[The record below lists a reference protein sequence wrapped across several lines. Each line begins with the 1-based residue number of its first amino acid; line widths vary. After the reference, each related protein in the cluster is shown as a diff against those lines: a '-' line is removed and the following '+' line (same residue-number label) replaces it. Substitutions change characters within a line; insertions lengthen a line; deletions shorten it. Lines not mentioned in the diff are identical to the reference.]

1 MVHNVCI
8 TYSFRQGFTYMNNKP
23 DYDQLYNIAESQG
36 GYFAAS
42 QARKLGFTWDRL
54 SKNVKNGRFARVA
67 HGVYRLVNFPGS
79 PFEDLFIAW
88 LRTGPNSVISHE
100 SALSVYDLSDVLPN
114 EIHIIV
120 PRSSSVRRKG
130 IRQHTNQLEDSE
142 ITTREGLPITAVART
157 LADVSATGLAKEQ
170 VKLAI
175 NEGIS
180 NGMVTMEMLWAQT
193 EKRGGRFKKIL
204 TEYQKEGD
212 L

>member
-1 MVHNVCI
+1 M
-8 TYSFRQGFTYMNNKP
+8 NKP
-23 DYDQLYNIAESQG
+23 DYNQLYQIAEDQG
-36 GYFAAS
+36 GYFTSA
-42 QARKLGFTWDRL
+42 QAGDVGYSWERL
-54 SKNVKNGRFARVA
+54 SNTVKVGRFERVYR
-67 HGVYRLVNFPGS
+67 GVYRLANYPGS
-79 PFEDLFIAW
+79 RFEDLFIAW

-100 SALSVYDLSDVLPN
+100 SALSVYDLSDILPH
-114 EIHIIV
+114 EIHVIV
-120 PRSSSVRRKG
+120 PRTASRRRKG
-130 IRQHTNQLEDSE
+130 IRQHTNQLEVKD
-142 ITTREGLPITAVART
+142 ITTREGLPITTVART

>member
-1 MVHNVCI
+1 MD
-8 TYSFRQGFTYMNNKP
+8 NKP
-23 DYDQLYNIAESQG
+23 DYDQLYNVAEGQG

-42 QARKLGFTWDRL
+42 QARKLGFAWDRL
-54 SKNVKNGRFARVA
+54 SKNVKNGRFMRVA

-100 SALSVYDLSDVLPN
+100 SALSVYDLSDVLPD

-120 PRSSSVRRKG
+120 PRSSSARRKG

-142 ITTREGLPITAVART
+142 ITTREGLPITTVART

-170 VKLAI
+170 IKLAI

-180 NGMVTMEMLWAQT
+180 NGMVTMGMLWDQA

-204 TEYQKEGD
+204 TEYQKEEKS
-212 L
+212 

>member
-1 MVHNVCI
+1 
-8 TYSFRQGFTYMNNKP
+8 MNNKP

-88 LRTGPNSVISHE
+88 LRTGSNSVISHE

>member
-88 LRTGPNSVISHE
+88 LRTGSNSVISHE